1 MYSFFPTPWRFFLVF
16 FVLFR
21 LFQTTL
27 RPKKKFTPES
37 GGVNALL
44 TGVNEEDLRVRE
56 DSFFV
61 TVGAPLTDFRF
72 FLGGTRTVKT
82 GDVLFLLGFRLHFLF
97 LWLAK
102 FGTFEGDARSHRGR
116 YFIVADVSLHM
127 GIVRGILVVEEAN
140 SREGHGNVVLVARFD
155 DMIVTNRAT
164 GLRHIANT
172 AAVGPFYVVA
182 EGEEGVRT

>member
-1 MYSFFPTPWRFFLVF
+1 MKNKSIKRLVFLF

-44 TGVNEEDLRVRE
+44 TGVNKEDLRVRE

-82 GDVLFLLGFRLHFLF
+82 GDVLFLLQTIRFLP
-97 LWLAK
+97 L
-102 FGTFEGDARSHRGR
+102 
-116 YFIVADVSLHM
+116 I
-127 GIVRGILVVEEAN
+127 
-140 SREGHGNVVLVARFD
+140 
-155 DMIVTNRAT
+155 
-164 GLRHIANT
+164 
-172 AAVGPFYVVA
+172 
-182 EGEEGVRT
+182 